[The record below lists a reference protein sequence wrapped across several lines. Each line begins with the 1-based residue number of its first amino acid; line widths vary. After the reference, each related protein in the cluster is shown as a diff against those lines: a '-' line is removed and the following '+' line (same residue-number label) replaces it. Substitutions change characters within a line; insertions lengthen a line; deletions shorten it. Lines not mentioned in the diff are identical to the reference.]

1 MAIDNFIPEVYA
13 AGVLEALQTKLV
25 YGNPSVIG
33 NKYEGEIKNG
43 GDTVKIR
50 TLTDPTIGD
59 YDRNVDMAA
68 PETLSDA
75 ALKLVVDQ
83 EKYFNFQEDDLDA
96 LQADADLAAEAEERA
111 GYALARVQDSFFASL
126 YTDIDTD
133 NFVGTDGAPKTDL
146 GTAGKAFD
154 YLTDVQVKL
163 DDTDTPEEDR
173 WVVVPSWFHQRL
185 ELDDR
190 FTGFGTAANRA
201 ALQNGKVGEAAGFTV
216 MKSNQVPRTTDTT
229 GFKVIAGHKMG
240 WSKAEQLIKTEA
252 YRLERRFAD
261 GVKGLHVY
269 GAKVIRPSNLAV
281 IVANKPS

>member
-25 YGNPSVIG
+25 YGNPAIIG

-43 GDTVKIR
+43 GDSVKIR
-50 TLTDPTIGD
+50 TLTDPTIDD
-59 YDRNVDMAA
+59 YDRNTDMAA

-83 EKYFNFQEDDLDA
+83 EKSFNFQEDDLDA
-96 LQADADLAAEAEERA
+96 LQADAELSAEAEERA
-111 GYALARVQDSFFASL
+111 GYALAKVADSHFASL
-126 YTDIDTD
+126 YTDFDAD
-133 NFVGTDGAPKTDL
+133 NFVGTDASPKTDL
-146 GTAGKAFD
+146 GTAGQAYK
-154 YLTDVQVKL
+154 YLTDLGVLL
-163 DDTDTPEEDR
+163 DESDTPEEDR
-173 WVVVPSWFHQRL
+173 WAIVPAWYHQQL
-185 ELDDR
+185 ELDTR
-190 FTGFGTAANRA
+190 FTGFGTAENRA
-201 ALQNGKVGEAAGFTV
+201 TLANGKIGMAAGFTIY
-216 MKSNQVPRTTDTT
+216 KSNQTPKTTATT

-240 WSKAEQLIKTEA
+240 WSKAEQLLKTEA

-281 IVANKPS
+281 CVANRP